1 MTDKKEPIKVVFEP
15 GCFDQFDGTQEELDD
30 FVKEIT
36 SMFENKT
43 ADEIKALSTPLNVDD
58 LPAEVLAQLA
68 EHLFE
73 EDELKDLE
81 KMGMPRKRNLQ

>member
-1 MTDKKEPIKVVFEP
+1 M
-15 GCFDQFDGTQEELDD
+15 DD

-43 ADEIKALSTPLNVDD
+43 ADEIKALSTPVNVDD
-58 LPAEVLAQLA
+58 LPPEVLAQLA